1 MTDVPLS
8 AVAADAGAST
18 TGVAGTARSVAQSL
32 ARPIRLAYVVHGFD
46 VGGIERCVARL
57 VNHLDPER
65 FQPAIICLTRSGKA
79 AEWITRGDVAIFELQ
94 KRPGNDWSAVR
105 RLSRLLRQ
113 QQFHIVHSHNWGTL
127 IETTLARRWAGV
139 PVHVHSERG
148 TVLGA
153 LDLSSTRRWLRG
165 TAMRWALIG
174 ADAVISNAHATAE
187 RVEAS
192 CGYSRAR
199 ITIIPNGVESL
210 AMPQAPAVRRE
221 VRRQLGIPESAFV
234 VGSVGRLV
242 AVKNFPMAI
251 AALAQLRRE
260 PVDVHFLLVGDG
272 PERDALQLQAKA
284 AGVADR
290 VHFPGHCTEVER
302 YYAAMDVYVNCS
314 LSEGLSQ
321 SLIEALSAGLPL
333 VVTDV
338 GDSRH
343 VADGECPCGVVVP
356 SGAASEL
363 AGVLLTLLQ
372 DDSRR
377 QRFSASAR
385 QRFEQDY
392 ALERMVAKHASVY
405 CAVLEHALLTKCGVP
420 RITSRT
426 QVAYR

>member
-1 MTDVPLS
+1 MPVTLAAKNLRLLFGEESLDNHAALKIAEVRRTVEGKMVLDENYIPPALS
-8 AVAADAGAST
+8 LGA
-18 TGVAGTARSVAQSL
+18 
-32 ARPIRLAYVVHGFD
+32 ARP
-46 VGGIERCVARL
+46 
-57 VNHLDPER
+57 
-65 FQPAIICLTRSGKA
+65 LTD
-79 AEWITRGDVAIFELQ
+79 I
-94 KRPGNDWSAVR
+94 VR
-105 RLSRLLRQ
+105 RLLEILSAK
-113 QQFHIVHSHNWGTL
+113 S
-127 IETTLARRWAGV
+127 TTLG
-139 PVHVHSERG
+139 E
-148 TVLGA
+148 
-153 LDLSSTRRWLRG
+153 
-165 TAMRWALIG
+165 
-174 ADAVISNAHATAE
+174 
-187 RVEAS
+187 
-192 CGYSRAR
+192 
-199 ITIIPNGVESL
+199 
-210 AMPQAPAVRRE
+210 Q
-221 VRRQLGIPESAFV
+221 RRQ
-234 VGSVGRLV
+234 
-242 AVKNFPMAI
+242 
-251 AALAQLRRE
+251 
-260 PVDVHFLLVGDG
+260 
-272 PERDALQLQAKA
+272 KA

-426 QVAYR
+426 